1 MTALSKGHQSGRRH
15 AWLASASCLS
25 LVVALA
31 PMAARAAAAGAA
43 DTEASDGTT
52 VGEVVVTASRRE
64 ETVTKLPFNISAYG
78 GQALEKAN
86 VSTMAELTQQV
97 PNFVIEDAG
106 ARSTASAIPIIRGLN
121 ASQPV
126 VSSARFFQ
134 SPVGFYLGNS
144 PVTGSIPLFDV
155 QRVEVLR
162 GPQGTLYGA
171 GALSGAVRIVPTD
184 PKLGE
189 FSGFVT
195 GSVAAVSHSS
205 DADNSEALAINIPI
219 GETAAFRF
227 NIKRQYDAGFID
239 QHDILERQNGNFV
252 NGAPI
257 LANPADVAGSP
268 GVYFNKKDVNY
279 AVTTSGRAAFLW
291 KPTDKF
297 TLNLAYNYSWVNGDG
312 GPLDNPT
319 FAGGPSPLDPRRT
332 LVATGDY
339 ERSSPT
345 LEPFARRSE
354 LASIDASYDLGFAT
368 LATTLSYGQTNG
380 KVETDATVNLL
391 GSPYG
396 YYYTGSPANPRAVIP
411 VTNPDS
417 ERTYSEE
424 VRLVSKTGGAFD
436 YIVGAFFQQQKRYI
450 GLTVWDP
457 GADVQSAAANG
468 GSTLPLIEG
477 GTYVPLFPD
486 GASYKQPVLQHFDDY
501 SAYGELTWHI
511 SDRWSVT
518 GGGRVFHQTFD
529 QQEYAQS
536 TFFEFLLTPTNSNT
550 TNDHILKLNTSFA
563 LDDRNQVYATF
574 SQGFRRGGAN
584 AFATEGPVEEPTQ
597 LLTYQPD
604 KTNNYEVG
612 VKGTIQRIYYAV
624 DAFYVDWDKPQ
635 IDLLTPYNLTPVV
648 VNANHAASYGL
659 EFESSGPLPWIDG
672 LSFTAGFAWSH
683 ARLTDDFH
691 LPSGDGAGA
700 IVPDAINGYK
710 GDRLPGSPDYS
721 GSFDLNYKVSL
732 PNTASMTYT
741 LGVDY
746 RSSTLNQLPQISVNT
761 PSLAAPGYALTHGS
775 VSYVQGNWEAELYGT
790 NLLDQR
796 TVLAEPVRTLL
807 SQQLVGNWGNSFV
820 VARPREIGLRLTRR
834 W

>member
-1 MTALSKGHQSGRRH
+1 MVALSNGHLSSRRR
-15 AWLASASCLS
+15 AWLASASCLG
-25 LVVALA
+25 LLFCLT
-31 PMAARAAAAGAA
+31 PMAAAADPAGPAAG
-43 DTEASDGTT
+43 DGATL
-52 VGEVVVTASRRE
+52 GEVVVTASRRE

-155 QRVEVLR
+155 ERVEVLR

-171 GALSGAVRIVPTD
+171 GALSGAVRIVPVD
-184 PKLGE
+184 PKLGA
-189 FSGFVT
+189 FGGFVT

-205 DADNSEALAINIPI
+205 GVDNSEALAINIPI
-219 GETAAFRF
+219 GDTAAFRF
-227 NIKRQYDAGFID
+227 NIKREYDAGFID
-239 QHDILERQNGNFV
+239 QRDILRRQNGDFV
-252 NGAPI
+252 AGAPI
-257 LANPADVAGSP
+257 LANPADVANSP

-279 AVTTSGRAAFLW
+279 SVTTSGRAAFLW
-291 KPTDKF
+291 KPTDRF
-297 TLNLAYNYSWVNGDG
+297 TLNLAYNYSWVNGNG
-312 GPLDNPT
+312 GPIDNPT
-319 FAGGPSPLDPRRT
+319 YEGGPSPLDPRRI
-332 LVATGDY
+332 LAATGEY
-339 ERSSPT
+339 ERSLPT
-345 LEPFARRSE
+345 LEPFSRRSE

-380 KVETDATVNLL
+380 KAETDATVALL

-396 YYYTGSPANPRAVIP
+396 YYYTGSPADPRVVIP

-457 GADVQSAAANG
+457 GADVQSAAAHG
-468 GSTLPLIEG
+468 GSTTPIIEG
-477 GTYVPLFPD
+477 GTYIPLFPN
-486 GASYKQPVLQHFDDY
+486 GAAYKQPVFQHFKDY

-518 GGGRVFHQTFD
+518 GGGRVFHQTFE
-529 QQEYAQS
+529 QQEFAHS
-536 TFFEFLLTPTNSNT
+536 TFFEFLLTPHNSST
-550 TNDHILKLNTSFA
+550 TNDHILKLNTSYA

-584 AFATEGPVEEPTQ
+584 AFVTEGPVLEPTQ

-612 VKGTIQRIYYAV
+612 FKGTLHGIYYSA

-635 IDLLTPYNLTPVV
+635 IDLLTPYNLTAVV

-659 EFESSGPLPWIDG
+659 EFEAAGPVPWVDG
-672 LSFTAGFAWSH
+672 LSFAAGFAWSH

-691 LPSGDGAGA
+691 LPSGNGAGGVVA
-700 IVPDAINGYK
+700 DAINGFK
-710 GDRLPGSPDYS
+710 GDRLPGSPDFS
-721 GSFDLNYKVSL
+721 GSLNLNYKVSL
-732 PNTASMTYT
+732 SNAASVTYS

-746 RSSTLNQLPQISVNT
+746 RSSTLNQLPQISSNT
-761 PSLAAPGYALTHGS
+761 PSLAAPAYALTHGS
-775 VSYVQGNWEAELYGT
+775 VSYARGDWEAEIYGS

-796 TVLAEPVRTLL
+796 TVLAEPVRTLT
-807 SQQLVGNWGNSFV
+807 SRELVGNWGNNFV